1 MKKILIV
8 NAPKKFIERNR
19 EIAEAKNIT
28 FQLTY
33 LNVIMIHT
41 HGSIVEIYNKKGK
54 ISLDTIDFALVR
66 TIFSREK
73 ESSKLM
79 ASLFFSVLEH
89 EGIPYTDKMNR
100 AYSQKNKFYQ
110 MVNLTLAGI
119 ECPESFIVTHR
130 SYKIHKNLM
139 ISQLGFPLVLKGQG
153 DRGRNVWKVENEEE
167 LEKIIEQS
175 LVHEPVFMLQKYFE
189 KEFDIRV
196 LTWKDKIIGSIKR
209 PAPIFKSN
217 VVKGDDLASPIEITQ
232 EEQQIALKASQVL
245 DIDFAG
251 TDLLRHN
258 GKTYIL
264 EVNYSPIFN
273 GFEQVTGIDVIDTIL
288 SDIVSE

>member
-1 MKKILIV
+1 MKHILLV
-8 NAPKKFIERNR
+8 NAPKQFVVKFR
-19 EIAEAKNIT
+19 ESATRKGIKT
-28 FQLTY
+28 QTTY
-33 LNVIMIHT
+33 LNSLMIHT
-41 HGSIVEIYNKKGK
+41 RGYETNMFDKQGQITVDN
-54 ISLDTIDFALVR
+54 IDFALVR

-89 EGIPYTDKMNR
+89 KGIPYTDKMNR

-130 SYKIHKNLM
+130 SYKIHKKLM
-139 ISQLGFPLVLKGQG
+139 ISQLGFPLVIKGQG

-175 LVHEPVFMLQKYFE
+175 LVHEPVFMLQKYLP
-189 KEFDIRV
+189 KHFDIRM
-196 LTWKDKIIGSIKR
+196 LTWKDTIVGSIKR

-232 EEQQIALKASQVL
+232 EEQQIARKASQVL

-273 GFEQVTGIDVIDTIL
+273 GFEQVTGIDVIETIL

>member
-1 MKKILIV
+1 
-8 NAPKKFIERNR
+8 
-19 EIAEAKNIT
+19 
-28 FQLTY
+28 
-33 LNVIMIHT
+33 
-41 HGSIVEIYNKKGK
+41 
-54 ISLDTIDFALVR
+54 
-66 TIFSREK
+66 
-73 ESSKLM
+73 M

-119 ECPESFIVTHR
+119 ECPESFIVTRR
-130 SYKIHKNLM
+130 SYKIHKNLI

-153 DRGRNVWKVENEEE
+153 DRGRSVWKVENEEE

-196 LTWKDKIIGSIKR
+196 LTWKDTIIGSIKR
-209 PAPIFKSN
+209 PAPVFKSN
-217 VVKGDDLASPIEITQ
+217 VVKGAVKADPIEITEQ
-232 EEQQIALKASQVL
+232 EKAISLKAAEIL

-251 TDLLRHN
+251 VDLLRNN